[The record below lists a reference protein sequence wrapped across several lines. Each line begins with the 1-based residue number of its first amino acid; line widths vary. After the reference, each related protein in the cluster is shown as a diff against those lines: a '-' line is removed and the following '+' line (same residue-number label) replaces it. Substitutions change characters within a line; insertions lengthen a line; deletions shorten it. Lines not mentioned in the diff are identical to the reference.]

1 MFVPRIFHFLIICI
15 LGNVYTADSAL
26 SFSFGERVFWYFVHL
41 KAVWEFKYFCLFLI
55 LENIVCLCLML
66 ANDLE
71 NSICIFL
78 LQQHWKAFKQ
88 SK

>member
-1 MFVPRIFHFLIICI
+1 MLVPRRFHFLIIFT
-15 LGNVYTADSAL
+15 LGNIYTGDSAL
-26 SFSFGERVFWYFVHL
+26 SSSFGERVFWSFVYL
-41 KAVWEFKYFCLFLI
+41 KAEQEFKCLCLFLI
-55 LENIVCLCLML
+55 LENIACLCLML

-71 NSICIFL
+71 NSIFIF